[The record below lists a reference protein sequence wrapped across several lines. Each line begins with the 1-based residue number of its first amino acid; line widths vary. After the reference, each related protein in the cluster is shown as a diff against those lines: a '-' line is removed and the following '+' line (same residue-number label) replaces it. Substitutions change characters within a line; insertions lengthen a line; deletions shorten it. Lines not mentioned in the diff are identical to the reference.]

1 MVKFY
6 KCNTCGNIIYKLVDK
21 NIPVFCC
28 GKPMAELNANS
39 VDAAVEKH
47 VPEFSFDGDKLD
59 VVVGGVLHPATVEHH
74 IDFILVE
81 TKDGILVK
89 HLDPVEE
96 PRATFYVKKED
107 VKTVYAYCNLHGLWK
122 KDI

>member
-6 KCNTCGNIIYKLVDK
+6 KCNTCGNIVYKLVDK

-28 GKPMAELNANS
+28 GKPMTELKANS

-47 VPEFSFDGDKLD
+47 VPALSYSDGKLD
-59 VVVGGVLHPATVEHH
+59 VVVGDVLHPATVEHH

-89 HLDPVEE
+89 HLDPLEAPKASFLVN
-96 PRATFYVKKED
+96 KED
-107 VKTVYAYCNLHGLWK
+107 VVCVYAYCNLHGLWK
-122 KDI
+122 NEL